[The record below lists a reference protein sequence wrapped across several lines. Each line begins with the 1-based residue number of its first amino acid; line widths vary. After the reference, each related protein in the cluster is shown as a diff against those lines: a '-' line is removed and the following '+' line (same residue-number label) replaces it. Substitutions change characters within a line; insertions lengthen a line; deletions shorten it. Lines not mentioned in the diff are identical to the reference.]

1 MRILSALFF
10 FLIVFASPVQ
20 AQVTLVRQAPS
31 DSFNL
36 SCASCSLAVAE
47 VALTRGQHAI
57 PMNMRKP
64 VAVNLLMWKYYDD
77 ILKKETLMAK
87 EPFWTKGVQLIE
99 EVPDTQMLSLH
110 LNLIWTDSAGIAHRL
125 YLVAAGIT
133 KGSLSRLPLVAVFDT
148 DTYAPLRFSAVAQVF
163 KDENDWETYDC
174 LEGTFSL
181 DRFDARSGVLGGH
194 FDFTGNRIGMEK
206 LGFFLNGRFQR

>member
-1 MRILSALFF
+1 MRILSVLFF
-10 FLIVFASPVQ
+10 FVIIFFNRAS
-20 AQVTLVRQAPS
+20 AQVTLVRQAPN

-36 SCASCSLAVAE
+36 SGPGCSLVVAE
-47 VALTRGQHAI
+47 VALTRGQHAV

-87 EPFWTKGVQLIE
+87 EPFWTKGVQLIDE
-99 EVPDTQMLSLH
+99 IPDTQMLSLH
-110 LNLIWTDSAGIAHRL
+110 LNLIWTDSAGIPHRL
-125 YLVAAGIT
+125 YLVAAGFT
-133 KGSLSRLPLVAVFDT
+133 KSNLTRLPLVAVFDA

-174 LEGTFSL
+174 LDGTFSL
-181 DRFDARSGVLGGH
+181 DRFDARNGTLGGH

-206 LGFFLNGRFQR
+206 LGFFLNGNFQR